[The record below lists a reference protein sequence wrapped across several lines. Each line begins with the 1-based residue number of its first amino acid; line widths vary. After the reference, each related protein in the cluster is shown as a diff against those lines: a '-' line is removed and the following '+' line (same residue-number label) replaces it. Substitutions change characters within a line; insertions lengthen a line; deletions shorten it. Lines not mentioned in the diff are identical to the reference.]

1 MNLRHILAATVLMP
15 AAVLAQNDTL
25 SHQLDN
31 VVVTGTRNA
40 VSIRHLPTTVSV
52 VDRVALTAAYRP
64 SMLPTLSEEVPGLF
78 VTSRGIMGYGVSD
91 GAAGGISVRGMSSS
105 QGRFLVLIDGQPQY
119 MGLFGHA
126 IADACQTMLAERVEV
141 LRGPA
146 SVLYG
151 SNAMGGVMNIITRK
165 MPANGMST
173 EINIGAGSYGTLQ
186 SGLSNRIRA
195 GRFASALALRYDR
208 TDGHRPHMGFEQ
220 YGGYLKLDYRLAAHW
235 QATADANITH
245 FNASYAGAVQ
255 SPLLDARQWITRGA
269 LSAHVENRYAATSG
283 AVSLYY
289 NFGRHKINDGHAPS
303 AAPRT
308 QYFRSNDLMMGLS
321 VYQTTSLF
329 VGNWLTIGGDYR
341 RYGGKAWN
349 QDIATGADGTP
360 IIDRTQNDFAGY
372 IDLRQPLWAWLTL
385 DAGLRIDHLEH
396 VGTEFVPQGGVAIHL
411 PCGTEIKAIVSKG
424 YRNPTLR
431 ELYMWRPAN
440 AELQT
445 ERAMNYEI
453 SYRQRLP
460 ESNLSYGLSLF
471 VLRGS
476 NIIQTV
482 MGPSG
487 PQNINTG
494 RISNRGLEA
503 DISYQPSAAW
513 HFTANYSALH
523 MANHLIAA
531 PEHKLFGGAKY
542 TGHRWKIDTGVQYV
556 AGLFTQL
563 APSEVRESFV
573 LWNLTATYQLQKH
586 VDVWFKGE
594 NLLAQRYE
602 INHGYP
608 MPKTTFMAGVNVNL

>member
-220 YGGYLKLDYRLAAHW
+220 YGGYLKLDY
-235 QATADANITH
+235 
-245 FNASYAGAVQ
+245 
-255 SPLLDARQWITRGA
+255 
-269 LSAHVENRYAATSG
+269 
-283 AVSLYY
+283 
-289 NFGRHKINDGHAPS
+289 
-303 AAPRT
+303 
-308 QYFRSNDLMMGLS
+308 
-321 VYQTTSLF
+321 
-329 VGNWLTIGGDYR
+329 
-341 RYGGKAWN
+341 
-349 QDIATGADGTP
+349 
-360 IIDRTQNDFAGY
+360 
-372 IDLRQPLWAWLTL
+372 
-385 DAGLRIDHLEH
+385 
-396 VGTEFVPQGGVAIHL
+396 
-411 PCGTEIKAIVSKG
+411 
-424 YRNPTLR
+424 
-431 ELYMWRPAN
+431 
-440 AELQT
+440 
-445 ERAMNYEI
+445 
-453 SYRQRLP
+453 
-460 ESNLSYGLSLF
+460 
-471 VLRGS
+471 
-476 NIIQTV
+476 
-482 MGPSG
+482 
-487 PQNINTG
+487 
-494 RISNRGLEA
+494 
-503 DISYQPSAAW
+503 
-513 HFTANYSALH
+513 
-523 MANHLIAA
+523 
-531 PEHKLFGGAKY
+531 
-542 TGHRWKIDTGVQYV
+542 
-556 AGLFTQL
+556 
-563 APSEVRESFV
+563 
-573 LWNLTATYQLQKH
+573 
-586 VDVWFKGE
+586 
-594 NLLAQRYE
+594 
-602 INHGYP
+602 
-608 MPKTTFMAGVNVNL
+608 